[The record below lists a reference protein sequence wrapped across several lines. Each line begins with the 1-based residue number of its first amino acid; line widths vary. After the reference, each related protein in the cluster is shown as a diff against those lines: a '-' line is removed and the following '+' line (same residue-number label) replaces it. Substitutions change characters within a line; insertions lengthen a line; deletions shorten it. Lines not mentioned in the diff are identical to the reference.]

1 MIDSSYFR
9 DIISSLEKV
18 LYYERGRGAY
28 FRSTMV
34 GTDFIDRKLIGGN
47 TSEEVI
53 ENCVKEM
60 RENNIVKDASYKKDK
75 DGTLFTFE
83 IENCMHLPIEAKLK
97 EEGVPTYICPPINMI
112 LWKIGEIM
120 DLAVEIA
127 DITVDQELGKCTIRV
142 VVFKQD

>member
-1 MIDSSYFR
+1 MIDSLYFR
-9 DIISSLEKV
+9 DIVSSLENV
-18 LYYERGRGAY
+18 LYYERGGGSF
-28 FRSTMV
+28 FRATMI
-34 GTDFIDRKLIGGN
+34 GTNFIDRKRIEGN
-47 TSEEVI
+47 TSEEVF

-97 EEGVPTYICPPINMI
+97 EEGVPTYICPPTNMI
-112 LWKIGEIM
+112 LWKIREIM

-127 DITVDQELGKCTIRV
+127 DITVNQDSGRCIIRV
-142 VVFKQD
+142 VVFKQK